1 MNEEIIKILDYIG
14 SKFGVAIDW
23 TDKNVMPYLQELADK
38 YINYELV
45 TSIAIAVVCV
55 FVIIW
60 SVYTLKTRYN
70 GAYESEGLDL
80 FFCVLACIGIIFAV
94 PFLWNEAAE
103 IIRCIT
109 FPEMQIYEYLS
120 RLIQK

>member
-1 MNEEIIKILDYIG
+1 MSEKIIKILDHIG

-55 FVIIW
+55 FGIIW
-60 SVYTLKTRYN
+60 SIHTY
-70 GAYESEGLDL
+70 
-80 FFCVLACIGIIFAV
+80 
-94 PFLWNEAAE
+94 
-103 IIRCIT
+103 
-109 FPEMQIYEYLS
+109 
-120 RLIQK
+120 

>member
-1 MNEEIIKILDYIG
+1 MSEEIIKILDHIG

-70 GAYESEGLDL
+70 GAYEEEGIDL
-80 FFCVLACIGIIFAV
+80 FLCILACAGIIGCI
-94 PFLWNEAAE
+94 PLLWCEIAD
-103 IIRCIT
+103 IIRCVT
-109 FPEMQIYEYLS
+109 FPELQIYEYLS
-120 RLIQK
+120 GLIQK